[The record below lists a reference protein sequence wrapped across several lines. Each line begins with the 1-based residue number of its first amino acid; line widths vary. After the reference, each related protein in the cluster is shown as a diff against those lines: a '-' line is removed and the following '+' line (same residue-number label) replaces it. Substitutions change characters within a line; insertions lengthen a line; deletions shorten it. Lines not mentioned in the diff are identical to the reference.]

1 MIKSGVFIVFI
12 TVMAQS
18 AFADIADTVIAIK
31 EVVTKGVKF
40 DGYSVGAKLVPIDS
54 FQLSLN
60 QMNSVAELFAQ
71 QSLVNVTSYGPGGHA
86 GVKIRGG
93 GADHTTIIWNGL
105 NLKPPMSGEINY
117 SAINAGVFDEI
128 KIQPGGSSTMYGTGA
143 ATGVVFLA
151 NKLDIKNKGLFSD
164 INVEAGSFDT
174 YGVNAKGGY
183 NAKNFGT
190 RLSLGYQTSSNK
202 YEFINTDKFGDPK
215 ETQEHAGY
223 NTISLVQQN
232 VFWFSPQSKIETDLW
247 YSNHFK
253 QIPSLTTDSE
263 QGRTEQ
269 TDDNIHFALNYS
281 YYGNNWYV
289 KYRGGFLTYKNTFLG
304 YKDEDSTYYSAINH
318 SWSYINEVETKYRI
332 TNKHNLFVGVNSTID
347 KAHSS
352 SYNDDAI
359 RNQSAIFGRYIASL
373 LRSKLQFNVEGR
385 QAITDGKPIPFVYS
399 AGINLE
405 FINGLHLKAL
415 GAKLY
420 KTMAIMIS
428 HRLRRTDA
436 ELINYLE

>member
-174 YGVNAKGGY
+174 YGVNAK
-183 NAKNFGT
+183 
-190 RLSLGYQTSSNK
+190 
-202 YEFINTDKFGDPK
+202 
-215 ETQEHAGY
+215 
-223 NTISLVQQN
+223 V
-232 VFWFSPQSKIETDLW
+232 
-247 YSNHFK
+247 
-253 QIPSLTTDSE
+253 
-263 QGRTEQ
+263 
-269 TDDNIHFALNYS
+269 
-281 YYGNNWYV
+281 
-289 KYRGGFLTYKNTFLG
+289 
-304 YKDEDSTYYSAINH
+304 
-318 SWSYINEVETKYRI
+318 
-332 TNKHNLFVGVNSTID
+332 
-347 KAHSS
+347 
-352 SYNDDAI
+352 
-359 RNQSAIFGRYIASL
+359 
-373 LRSKLQFNVEGR
+373 
-385 QAITDGKPIPFVYS
+385 AITLKT
-399 AGINLE
+399 LE
-405 FINGLHLKAL
+405 H
-415 GAKLY
+415 
-420 KTMAIMIS
+420 
-428 HRLRRTDA
+428 D
-436 ELINYLE
+436 